1 MTFMGAL
8 NVTIVSMVIVFSLL
22 AFLMGIIYLQ
32 TYLIKVLPIVWNKIV
47 SIFKS
52 IFKSKNHK
60 QVRNDEFNDIS
71 NEGDS
76 VVSDDCD
83 SNISSNDELEIVAA
97 IMAAISEYTD
107 IPEQRLVIKSIKRVN
122 SNNSRWVNADLF

>member
-1 MTFMGAL
+1 MGAL
-8 NVTIVSMVIVFSLL
+8 NITVVSMVIVFSLL

-32 TYLIKVLPIVWNKIV
+32 TYLIKVIPIVWNKIV

-52 IFKSKNHK
+52 KEHK

-71 NEGDS
+71 NEEGS

-97 IMAAISEYTD
+97 IMAAIAEYTD

>member
-8 NVTIVSMVIVFSLL
+8 NITVVSMVIVFSLL

-32 TYLIKVLPIVWNKIV
+32 TYLIKVIPIVWNKIV

-52 IFKSKNHK
+52 KEHK

-71 NEGDS
+71 NEEGS

-97 IMAAISEYTD
+97 IMAAIAEYTD